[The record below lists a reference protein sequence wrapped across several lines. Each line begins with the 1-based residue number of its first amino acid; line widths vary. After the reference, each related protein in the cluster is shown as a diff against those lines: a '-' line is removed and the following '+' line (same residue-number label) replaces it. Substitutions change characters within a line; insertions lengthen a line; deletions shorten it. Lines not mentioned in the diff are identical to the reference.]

1 MYYNV
6 RQRCMKVQMIR
17 IPNNRFTNFIAKVV
31 WRHVVSVA
39 STTELQAEIKNWI
52 DENVGKYDVCV
63 DYHFS
68 IHMDE
73 DDLITN
79 LRGPNKI
86 EYRFRTVSS
95 AILFKLTFCESLAH

>member
-1 MYYNV
+1 
-6 RQRCMKVQMIR
+6 MIR
-17 IPNNRFTNFIAKVV
+17 VPSNRFTNFIAKVV
-31 WRHVVSVA
+31 WRHVVSVVGTA
-39 STTELQAEIKNWI
+39 EIQAEIKAWI
-52 DENVGKYDVCV
+52 AENVGKYDVCV

-73 DDLITN
+73 DQLITH
-79 LRGPNKI
+79 LMGPNKI